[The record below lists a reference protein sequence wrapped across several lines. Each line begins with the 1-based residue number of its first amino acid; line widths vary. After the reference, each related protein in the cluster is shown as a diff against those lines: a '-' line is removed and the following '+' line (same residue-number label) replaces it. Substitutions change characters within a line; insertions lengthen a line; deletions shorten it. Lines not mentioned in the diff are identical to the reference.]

1 MPQFTHT
8 CIEYTRILCFQKH
21 KHRKLDYAYDLCWSY
36 KCDSVGQTPMVF
48 PDRGQEHPLLCRQ
61 MCHHWNFKVGTVC
74 HKCMYMFYSKTLFCQ
89 FCKKKKRSKSAM
101 C

>member
-1 MPQFTHT
+1 MPLFTHT
-8 CIEYTRILCFQKH
+8 CIELHIFFLCFQKH
-21 KHRKLDYAYDLCWSY
+21 QHRKLDYANDLCWSY

-48 PDRGQEHPLLCRQ
+48 PDRGQEHPLLCWK

-74 HKCMYMFYSKTLFCQ
+74 HKYMYMVSLKHIFANFIN
-89 FCKKKKRSKSAM
+89 KKRSKSAM